1 MSNTNFETDEG
12 AVAAAHQALGEFV
25 VIFQWVEDLYRQIGW
40 FIHDPARE
48 HWPPTELRRETPH
61 ILIDK
66 VTELFVGLT
75 RTYAFANAE
84 EKTNDILELRE
95 RFQDLRLYRN
105 RLLHSTFLELKASGE
120 VYGYVRANTK
130 LGVDPETGEFI
141 VDIEEFSADAIH
153 AKIREYAGCMQR
165 LNALHLQLVHWA
177 PFDRHGIRQGVLP
190 NTRST

>member
-1 MSNTNFETDEG
+1 MSNTDFETDDG

-25 VIFQWVEDLYRQIGW
+25 VIFQRVEDLYRQIGW
-40 FIHDPARE
+40 FILDPARK

-84 EKTNDILELRE
+84 EKANDILELRE

-105 RLLHSTFLELKASGE
+105 RLLHSTFVELKASGE
-120 VYGYVRANTK
+120 VYGYVRANTS
-130 LGVDPETGEFI
+130 LGVDPETGKLV
-141 VDIEEFSADAIH
+141 VDLEEFSADAIH
-153 AKIREYAGCMQR
+153 AKIREYADCMQR
-165 LNALHLQLVHWA
+165 LSALHLQLIHWA
-177 PFDRHGIRQGVLP
+177 PFDSHGIRQDVS
-190 NTRST
+190 RSSHST